1 MARVPI
7 LRLGELLIATVLE
20 DLRDHDAL
28 DLQERLN
35 TTLERTGARGV
46 LLDVS
51 AVETL
56 DSFLGRLLNDIAAT
70 ARLLGAA
77 TVIVGMQ
84 PAVAITLVELGLEL
98 RGVQTAL
105 TMDQGLARLRR
116 RLQSEV
122 RQAHRG
128 HR

>member
-1 MARVPI
+1 MAPVPI
-7 LRLGELLIATVLE
+7 LHLGKTLIATVLE
-20 DLRDHDAL
+20 DLRDDDAL

-35 TTLERTGARGV
+35 ASLERTGAQAV

-77 TVIVGMQ
+77 TVIVGIQ
-84 PAVAITLVELGLEL
+84 PAVAVTLVELGLEL
-98 RGVQTAL
+98 RGVQTVL
-105 TMDQGLARLRR
+105 TLDQGLARLRQ
-116 RLQSEV
+116 RLGTAT
-122 RQAHRG
+122 RQARYGRG
-128 HR
+128 

>member
-7 LRLGELLIATVLE
+7 LRLGEMLIATVLE
-20 DLRDHDAL
+20 DLRDTDAL

-35 TTLERTGARGV
+35 ASLERTGAQAV

-70 ARLLGAA
+70 ARLLGAV
-77 TVIVGMQ
+77 TVIVGIQ

-105 TMDQGLARLRR
+105 TMDQGLARLRQ
-116 RLQSEV
+116 RLGTA
-122 RQAHRG
+122 RQARHGRG
-128 HR
+128 

>member
-7 LRLGELLIATVLE
+7 LRLGEMLIATVLE
-20 DLRDHDAL
+20 DLRDTDAL

-35 TTLERTGARGV
+35 ASLERTGAQAV

-70 ARLLGAA
+70 ARLLGAV
-77 TVIVGMQ
+77 TVIVGIQ

-105 TMDQGLARLRR
+105 TMDQGL
-116 RLQSEV
+116 
-122 RQAHRG
+122 
-128 HR
+128 

>member
-7 LRLGELLIATVLE
+7 LRLGETLIATVLE
-20 DLRDHDAL
+20 DLRDTDAL

-35 TTLERTGARGV
+35 ASLERTGAQAV

-70 ARLLGAA
+70 ARLLGAV
-77 TVIVGMQ
+77 TVIVGIQ

-105 TMDQGLARLRR
+105 TMDQGLARLRQ
-116 RLQSEV
+116 RLGTA
-122 RQAHRG
+122 RQARHGRG
-128 HR
+128 